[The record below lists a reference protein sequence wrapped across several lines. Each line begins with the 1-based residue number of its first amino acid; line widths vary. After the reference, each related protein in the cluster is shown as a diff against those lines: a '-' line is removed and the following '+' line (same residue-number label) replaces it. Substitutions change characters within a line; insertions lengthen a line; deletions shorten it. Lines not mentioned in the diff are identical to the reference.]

1 MGSERTRTALLT
13 AATGTLGTVAL
24 GLALAKIH
32 PWVGAAAALAG
43 LVVVGL
49 LVRRTYR
56 TGPHTPWAQARAGLD
71 AGHAVV
77 LWKPTCLYCERL
89 LRAVGADP
97 RVTWVNVWADP
108 AANRAVRDLND
119 GNELTPTALVGDAV
133 LRNPNGAELL
143 AALGSDAESRDG

>member
-1 MGSERTRTALLT
+1 MTRWREEREHGRDNHDAVL
-13 AATGTLGTVAL
+13 AAMDT
-24 GLALAKIH
+24 
-32 PWVGAAAALAG
+32 
-43 LVVVGL
+43 
-49 LVRRTYR
+49 
-56 TGPHTPWAQARAGLD
+56 

-77 LWKPTCLYCERL
+77 LWKPICLYCERL